1 MALVIFSSRVEDYA
15 RCWES
20 EKEKQPPLRPRG
32 LAVEF
37 IPFNL
42 GHLRFPF
49 CGVIGW
55 VLTTSSSAWLERNL
69 GPEVVWFCLHHS
81 RQLPSVSA
89 FDVCQGLEQRPG
101 NARAG
106 RWKLETGRL
115 LPLLF

>member
-20 EKEKQPPLRPRG
+20 RKEKQSLLWPRG

-37 IPFNL
+37 IPFKL

-55 VLTTSSSAWLERNL
+55 VLSASSAWLERNL
-69 GPEVVWFCLHHS
+69 ELEVVWFCIHHS

-101 NARAG
+101 NARG
-106 RWKLETGRL
+106 SL
-115 LPLLF
+115 